1 MSNSIWKTP
10 DINPENY
17 QSIMFITKN
26 KSTRAGVFK
35 DGFYYDDANNQY
47 EDDELEC
54 WATIYDVKAQADKA
68 ERLQKAVDNSR
79 EKLAAFMHDAWGN
92 WFAYQLNNST
102 VENLQRWGIQ
112 SNTPYSS
119 LTETDKDKD
128 RKFADHIIEIIKDE
142 IKQLIKGE

>member
-10 DINPENY
+10 YQNPENY

-68 ERLQKAVDNSR
+68 ERLQKAVD
-79 EKLAAFMHDAWGN
+79 LAVGALKKINETYEEEYYKGDDEHDSCDW
-92 WFAYQLNNST
+92 LNCADDMDD
-102 VENLQRWGIQ
+102 LA
-112 SNTPYSS
+112 
-119 LTETDKDKD
+119 TD
-128 RKFADHIIEIIKDE
+128 AIDE
-142 IKQLIKGE
+142 IRQLIKEK

>member
-1 MSNSIWKTP
+1 MSNSIWKIP
-10 DINPENY
+10 YKNPKNY

-68 ERLQKAVDNSR
+68 ERLQKAVDKAIWILEESKKVQR
-79 EKLAAFMHDAWGN
+79 PDFKLGFTYCLFPQPHLD
-92 WFAYQLNNST
+92 
-102 VENLQRWGIQ
+102 
-112 SNTPYSS
+112 
-119 LTETDKDKD
+119 
-128 RKFADHIIEIIKDE
+128 IILDE

>member
-1 MSNSIWKTP
+1 MNNSIWTAP
-10 DINPENY
+10 YQNPENY

-68 ERLQKAVDNSR
+68 ERLQKAVD
-79 EKLAAFMHDAWGN
+79 LAVRALKKINETYEEEYYKGDDEHDSCDW
-92 WFAYQLNNST
+92 LNCADDMD
-102 VENLQRWGIQ
+102 
-112 SNTPYSS
+112 S
-119 LTETDKDKD
+119 LATDT
-128 RKFADHIIEIIKDE
+128 IDE

>member
-10 DINPENY
+10 YKNPKNY

-54 WATIYDVKAQADKA
+54 WATIYDVKAQADRV
-68 ERLQKAVDNSR
+68 ERLQKAVDLAIRGLEKAHRANSCITK
-79 EKLAAFMHDAWGN
+79 ESQI
-92 WFAYQLNNST
+92 AYEYL
-102 VENLQRWGIQ
+102 
-112 SNTPYSS
+112 
-119 LTETDKDKD
+119 K
-128 RKFADHIIEIIKDE
+128 E
-142 IKQLIKGE
+142 IKQLIKGG